1 VNYLF
6 CSRYQQNKLHIST
19 PITKMSKRSINEIQ
33 VDSVEES
40 DSLAIGSFFKG
51 FQAPVETKFELYRKK
66 ASKKDYM
73 LHGENGR
80 LEYEGTTDDLA
91 KSNQSVVAIY
101 NAKKNTVQLYKT
113 PILVSKVIS
122 KANKNLR
129 GPSIKN
135 ADVRGSVLRNALGE
149 AFGTKRAKKAI
160 ADLERNRIDA
170 DKLSGV
176 AVDIVDAV
184 RTASKDLPTRQ
195 QLEETISND
204 RPTPLANVDATDVE
218 QIYPVENIIS
228 EYEMQ
233 FIRVGHLLKETD
245 VEKKLESFP
254 FSSKYIA
261 KKLPIFTQPTQLPK
275 LQLLYYLS
283 LLLGVYSNRRVSNKV
298 KLLERLNSPPET
310 LIDGVLDK
318 FTLARP
324 GQFGRSKDRSFF
336 IDPQHEDKLLCYIL
350 TIIMHLDN
358 FIVEVSPLAQELNTK
373 PSKIV
378 ALFRVLGA
386 IVKGATVAQA
396 DAFGIAKSAAN
407 TYKIATFKV
416 PFKLPEMVR
425 RGRGPRR

>member
-1 VNYLF
+1 
-6 CSRYQQNKLHIST
+6 
-19 PITKMSKRSINEIQ
+19 M
-33 VDSVEES
+33 
-40 DSLAIGSFFKG
+40 
-51 FQAPVETKFELYRKK
+51 
-66 ASKKDYM
+66 
-73 LHGENGR
+73 
-80 LEYEGTTDDLA
+80 
-91 KSNQSVVAIY
+91 
-101 NAKKNTVQLYKT
+101 
-113 PILVSKVIS
+113 
-122 KANKNLR
+122 
-129 GPSIKN
+129 
-135 ADVRGSVLRNALGE
+135 
-149 AFGTKRAKKAI
+149 
-160 ADLERNRIDA
+160 
-170 DKLSGV
+170 
-176 AVDIVDAV
+176 
-184 RTASKDLPTRQ
+184 
-195 QLEETISND
+195 
-204 RPTPLANVDATDVE
+204 
-218 QIYPVENIIS
+218 
-228 EYEMQ
+228 
-233 FIRVGHLLKETD
+233 
-245 VEKKLESFP
+245 
-254 FSSKYIA
+254 
-261 KKLPIFTQPTQLPK
+261 
-275 LQLLYYLS
+275 S

>member
-1 VNYLF
+1 
-6 CSRYQQNKLHIST
+6 
-19 PITKMSKRSINEIQ
+19 MSKRSISEIQ
-33 VDSVEES
+33 VDSVEEN

-51 FQAPVETKFELYRKK
+51 FRAPVETDFELYRKH
-66 ASKKDYM
+66 ASKKDYL
-73 LHGENGR
+73 LHGENQR
-80 LEYEGTTDDLA
+80 LEYEGRTDDLA
-91 KSNQSVVAIY
+91 KNNQSVVAIY
-101 NAKKNTVQLYKT
+101 NSKKNTVQLYKA
-113 PILVSKVIS
+113 PILVSKVVS
-122 KANKNLR
+122 KADKNLR
-129 GPSIKN
+129 GPTIKN
-135 ADVRGSVLRNALGE
+135 KDVRGSVLRNALGE
-149 AFGTKRAKKAI
+149 AFGTKKAKKAI

-170 DKLSGV
+170 EKLSGV

-184 RTASKDLPTRQ
+184 RVASKDLPTRQ
-195 QLEETISND
+195 QLEENVSND
-204 RPTPLANVDATDVE
+204 RPTPVANVDATDVE

-228 EYEMQ
+228 DYEMQ

-245 VEKKLESFP
+245 VEKKMESFP
-254 FSSKYIA
+254 FASKYIT
-261 KKLPIFTQPTQLPK
+261 KKLPVFTQPTQLPK

-283 LLLGVYSNRRVSNKV
+283 LLLGVYNNRRVNNKV
-298 KLLERLNSPPET
+298 KLLEILNSPPET

-358 FIVEVSPLAQELNTK
+358 FIVEISPLAQELNTK

-407 TYKIATFKV
+407 TYKIATLKV